1 MEEYADE
8 PMGMGTALVRTAF
21 LVDTVY
27 SDAVRQFD
35 LTVQQAQLLC
45 VLIPKPFGM
54 FELAKTLG
62 LAKSSISGLVDR
74 CEKRGLVRR
83 ESDPGDGRA
92 FRVALTD
99 KGAQLAEEFHDETTK
114 RVADLPLGLS
124 VEERELLV
132 GLLTRVVA
140 DNHVP
145 VVFTDSGCP
154 SAKGCTES

>member
-1 MEEYADE
+1 MEEYAGE

-21 LVDTVY
+21 LVDAVY
-27 SDAVRQFD
+27 ADSVREFD
-35 LTVQQAQLLC
+35 LTVPQAQLLC
-45 VLIPKPFGM
+45 VLIARPYGM

-74 CEKRGLVRR
+74 SERRDLVRR
-83 ESDPGDGRA
+83 EADPGDGRA

-99 KGAQLAEEFHDETTK
+99 KGAQLAEQFHEETTK
-114 RVADLPLGLS
+114 RVAELPLGLS
-124 VEERELLV
+124 AAEQDVLV
-132 GLLTRVVA
+132 GLLTRVIA

-154 SAKGCTES
+154 SAKC